1 MSQELTLAPRECA
14 QNSGTFVLVR
24 MLLGLLVYFSLST
37 IFPIPGESML
47 GAVVGLK
54 ANVLLFI
61 GVLAALFF
69 ASLFGLFVAF
79 PLNNVLTSVNKDL
92 SKSAM
97 IFRFVEAVL
106 FISGMVL
113 LIAEIPLFNQVL
125 VVGLIFYGLHLIIIG
140 YLVFITGYLSRV
152 LGIILITGGALGYL
166 TVGVTQYFVPSL
178 VWLSTIGALIA
189 VIAEIS
195 LGIIF
200 VVKARQIEHTDP
212 VETITIILQKLS
224 EATTKEIIAEASKIS
239 PECPDRIPGTL
250 LELEQEEKVSKRF
263 SKEKKGY
270 VWTLSS

>member
-54 ANVLLFI
+54 ANMLLFI

-140 YLVFITGYLSRV
+140 YLV
-152 LGIILITGGALGYL
+152 
-166 TVGVTQYFVPSL
+166 
-178 VWLSTIGALIA
+178 
-189 VIAEIS
+189 
-195 LGIIF
+195 
-200 VVKARQIEHTDP
+200 
-212 VETITIILQKLS
+212 
-224 EATTKEIIAEASKIS
+224 
-239 PECPDRIPGTL
+239 
-250 LELEQEEKVSKRF
+250 
-263 SKEKKGY
+263 
-270 VWTLSS
+270 

>member
-1 MSQELTLAPRECA
+1 QELTLAPRECA